1 MKKVLT
7 LTFIA
12 GLISLTTFGQ
22 PSPDLTKKW
31 KIKGY
36 IYLGMTFDP
45 EENEKGD
52 YLQFFENGTFK
63 SLESGQLQEGNWELR
78 NHDQVL
84 VLSQAGEPLEIEIV
98 EFTERELILLFEED
112 GESVK
117 IKYGADL

>member
-1 MKKVLT
+1 MKKTFT

-12 GLISLTTFGQ
+12 GLISLTAFGQ
-22 PSPDLTKKW
+22 PSPDLVKKW

-52 YLQFFENGTFK
+52 FLQFFENGTFK
-63 SLESGQLQEGNWELR
+63 SRESGNLQEGSWELR
-78 NHDQVL
+78 NNNQVL

-98 EFTERELILLFEED
+98 EFTEREIILLFEED

-117 IKYGADL
+117 ISYKAES